1 MRNGRRVVDTDCHQI
16 EPPDLWVER
25 IEPRFRDRAPRPG
38 DYEGT
43 RTMMV
48 EGEPFTDEKSGYRFH
63 SPEFLAALRRGMER
77 FARLREGGFGAS
89 ARVADMDEHGVDVQV
104 LYPTS
109 GGQMLGREFQDVELL
124 TACCRAYNDWS
135 AEYCAAAPDRLR
147 WAAILPMQSVELA
160 VAEARRTVARGAVAF
175 YVRPNPICG
184 RNLYHHDHDPLWA
197 EVERLDVPLS
207 IHDSGSPHLPSFG
220 KRLETH
226 TSGHIIAHPFE
237 AMAAMVGLIWY
248 GTLERFPRLR
258 VVHVE
263 ADAGWVPYLLQRM
276 EQHWDFSGNAEHP
289 YLKMRP
295 TEYFRRNVFVAC
307 RGDERTLP
315 AAVQLVGD
323 DNFTF
328 NTDYPH
334 PDGTWPTGM
343 SCLEEQPLPEASK
356 RKILGENA
364 ARAFGL
370 DVGGGHDPSRATSS
384 GQA

>member
-1 MRNGRRVVDTDCHQI
+1 MRNGYLVIDTDCHQI
-16 EPPDLWVER
+16 EPPDLWVEH
-25 IEPRFRDRAPRPG
+25 IEPAFRDRAPRPG
-38 DYEGT
+38 DYHGT

-48 EGEPFTDEKSGYRFH
+48 EGEPFTDEESGYRFH

-77 FARLREGGFGAS
+77 FGRLREAGFGAS
-89 ARVADMDEHGVDVQV
+89 ARLADMDEHGVDVQV

-109 GGQMLGREFQDVELL
+109 GGQMLGRVFEDTELL
-124 TACCRAYNDWS
+124 AACCRAYNDWS
-135 AEYCAAAPDRLR
+135 AAYCAAAPERLR
-147 WAAILPMQSVELA
+147 WAAILPVQAVDLA
-160 VAEARRTVARGAVAF
+160 IEEARRCAARGAVGL
-175 YVRPNPICG
+175 YMRPNPICG
-184 RNLYHHDHDPLWA
+184 RNLYHDEHAPLWA
-197 EVERLDVPLS
+197 EVERLGIPLC

-248 GTLERFPRLR
+248 GVFERFPRLR

-289 YLKMRP
+289 LLKMRP

-315 AAVQLVGD
+315 AAVALAGD

-334 PDGTWPTGM
+334 PDGTWPWGM
-343 SCLEEQPLPEASK
+343 PRLEEQPIPDSSK
-356 RKILGENA
+356 RKIFGDNA

-370 DVGGGHDPSRATSS
+370 RS
-384 GQA
+384 GVSLTRPDTPRSPAA